1 LSLARSALPEL
12 LELFDAPDA
21 NAVQGRRD
29 STNVPAQ
36 SLYMLNSPW
45 VASQTR
51 LIAKRIEEAVP
62 GPMVESAE
70 GRIDYAYRLVL
81 GRTPN
86 SQEREI
92 ALKLFGSL
100 GANPDVIL
108 SSFARG
114 LIASGEYRSI
124 D

>member
-1 LSLARSALPEL
+1 LPEL
-12 LELFDAPDA
+12 LDLFDAPDA
-21 NAVQGRRD
+21 NAVQSRRD

-45 VASQTR
+45 VASQSR
-51 LIAKRIEEAVP
+51 LIARRIEETVP
-62 GPMVESAE
+62 GPMKETAE
-70 GRIDYAYRLVL
+70 ARIDYAYRIVL
-81 GRTPN
+81 ARTPN

-92 ALKLFGSL
+92 AMKLFSSL

-114 LIASGEYRSI
+114 LIASGEYRSV

>member
-1 LSLARSALPEL
+1 LPEL

-21 NAVQGRRD
+21 NAVQSRRD

-45 VASQTR
+45 VASQSR
-51 LIAKRIEEAVP
+51 LIARRITEAIP
-62 GPMVESAE
+62 GSMAQTADE
-70 GRIDYAYRLVL
+70 RINFAYRLIL
-81 GRTPN
+81 SRSPN
-86 SQEREI
+86 SQERSI
-92 ALKLFGSL
+92 AMKLFGQL

>member
-1 LSLARSALPEL
+1 MPEL

-29 STNVPAQ
+29 FTNVPAQ

-45 VASQTR
+45 VASQSR
-51 LIAKRIEEAVP
+51 LIARRIVDAVP
-62 GPMVESAE
+62 GKMSETAE
-70 GRIDYAYRLVL
+70 DRIDYAYRLVL
-81 GRTPN
+81 ARSPN
-86 SQEREI
+86 SQERAI
-92 ALKLFGSL
+92 AMKLFESL